1 MEEPVFV
8 KCEPVRS
15 SDTGEPSN
23 FDNVHP
29 MLGII
34 PLKQETKSELTESTQ
49 EYAFEENFQLLS
61 EMKQET
67 KSELIEPGTT
77 QENAFEIISNH
88 IMSKKCRDL
97 RANWDESMM
106 EEALRL
112 LKKGKSQ
119 RYVESHCGIP
129 RRTPR
134 NHLKSG
140 TSKRK
145 LGTHSI
151 LTEEQ
156 EEDLE
161 QRIIRFCEIGFP
173 VTPVIMRRCV
183 YKFVEKHNIKHPFS
197 KVSQLAGRE
206 WFRAFMKRHP
216 RLSKK
221 KSPVYEPCR
230 GSETESC
237 NCE

>member
-77 QENAFEIISNH
+77 QENAFEPSADI
-88 IMSKKCRDL
+88 K
-97 RANWDESMM
+97 DE
-106 EEALRL
+106 
-112 LKKGKSQ
+112 
-119 RYVESHCGIP
+119 I
-129 RRTPR
+129 
-134 NHLKSG
+134 
-140 TSKRK
+140 
-145 LGTHSI
+145 
-151 LTEEQ
+151 
-156 EEDLE
+156 
-161 QRIIRFCEIGFP
+161 
-173 VTPVIMRRCV
+173 
-183 YKFVEKHNIKHPFS
+183 FVEQHQPLPNIKEEN
-197 KVSQLAGRE
+197 K
-206 WFRAFMKRHP
+206 
-216 RLSKK
+216 LS
-221 KSPVYEPCR
+221 VM
-230 GSETESC
+230 
-237 NCE
+237 